1 MLRKNRPE
9 FAIGEE
15 PLGKIRGN
23 DIELYLDVEIPYPPI
38 LRRPPSPE
46 SLETRKKIEK
56 HVNELL
62 DMDVRRKIGHNE
74 IVEITTPVLINWHD
88 GKSRLCGGLR
98 ALNNYTKADRY
109 TISRIPHTLEKLA
122 KDKYIPKM
130 DSTKGLHQNGVKTNS
145 IKLLII
151 ICHMSIYDY
160 TRIPFG
166 IKNAPAHIQRM
177 INTIFQEEILDC
189 WIVVYIDEII
199 IYSETW
205 EDHVQY
211 IERDLK
217 NFTTINL
224 KILLNNCN
232 FCKQE
237 FFALGHKVSGHSLAI
252 NQKIVAA
259 VLLKPVPKKIKEMQ
273 YFIGFD
279 SYHRNHI
286 RNVSHITKSLYNLCA
301 KYVVFAITE

>member
-1 MLRKNRPE
+1 M
-9 FAIGEE
+9 
-15 PLGKIRGN
+15 
-23 DIELYLDVEIPYPPI
+23 
-38 LRRPPSPE
+38 LRRPPSPA
-46 SLETRKKIEK
+46 SLETRKKTEK

-88 GKSRLCGGLR
+88 GKSSLCGDLR

-109 TISRIPHTLEKLA
+109 TIPRIPHTLDKLA
-122 KDKYIPKM
+122 KDKYIPKI
-130 DSTKGLHQNGVKTNS
+130 DSMKGLNQNGVKPNS

-151 ICHMSIYDY
+151 ICHICIYDS

-166 IKNAPAHIQRM
+166 IKNAPAHFQRM
-177 INTIFQEEILDC
+177 INTIFQEEILDG

-211 IERDLK
+211 IERVLK
-217 NFTTINL
+217 NCTTINL
-224 KILLNNCN
+224 KILLNKCN

-237 FFALGHKVSGHSLAI
+237 SLALGHKVSGHSLAI
-252 NQKIVAA
+252 NQKKVAA
-259 VLLKPVPKKIKEMQ
+259 VLLKPEPKKIKAMQ

-286 RNVSHITKSLYNLCA
+286 RNISHITKSLYKLCS
-301 KYVVFAITE
+301 KYVVFAITKERRDEYERIKH